1 MEQSKSIPVV
11 KKEKQ
16 KYTGG
21 EKRSIPV
28 VKKEKQNTILSHSV

>member
-21 EKRSIPV
+21 EKRKTEV
-28 VKKEKQNTILSHSV
+28 VKRNTILSHSV